1 MSHTC
6 RRGASLLGVT
16 AVVPLVVPV
25 PVVAARITFITLSN
39 ALCDS
44 ALLLLLPLLAL
55 YSLAGSK
62 KEPKES

>member
-16 AVVPLVVPV
+16 AVVPVFVL
-25 PVVAARITFITLSN
+25 VVAARITFITLSN

-44 ALLLLLPLLAL
+44 ALLLLLAL

>member
-6 RRGASLLGVT
+6 RRGASLLGV
-16 AVVPLVVPV
+16 AAFV
-25 PVVAARITFITLSN
+25 PVVVARITFITLSN

-44 ALLLLLPLLAL
+44 ALLLLPLLAL

>member
-6 RRGASLLGVT
+6 RSGASLLGVT
-16 AVVPLVVPV
+16 AVVPVVVV

-44 ALLLLLPLLAL
+44 ASLLLLPLLAL

>member
-16 AVVPLVVPV
+16 AVVPVFVL
-25 PVVAARITFITLSN
+25 VVAARITFITLSN

-44 ALLLLLPLLAL
+44 ASLLLLPLLAL

>member
-16 AVVPLVVPV
+16 AVV

-44 ALLLLLPLLAL
+44 ALLLLLAL

>member
-6 RRGASLLGVT
+6 RRGASVLGVT
-16 AVVPLVVPV
+16 AVV
-25 PVVAARITFITLSN
+25 VVAARITFITLSN
-39 ALCDS
+39 ALCDC
-44 ALLLLLPLLAL
+44 ALLLLLLLAL

>member
-16 AVVPLVVPV
+16 AVVPVVV

>member
-6 RRGASLLGVT
+6 RRGASLLGVA
-16 AVVPLVVPV
+16 AVVPVVV
-25 PVVAARITFITLSN
+25 GAARITFITLSN

-44 ALLLLLPLLAL
+44 ALLLLPLLAL

>member
-16 AVVPLVVPV
+16 AVVPVVV
-25 PVVAARITFITLSN
+25 VLVAARITFITLSN

-44 ALLLLLPLLAL
+44 ALLFPPLLAL

>member
-6 RRGASLLGVT
+6 RRGASLLGV
-16 AVVPLVVPV
+16 AAFV
-25 PVVAARITFITLSN
+25 PVVVARITFITLSN

-44 ALLLLLPLLAL
+44 TLLLLLLAL

>member
-16 AVVPLVVPV
+16 AVVPV
-25 PVVAARITFITLSN
+25 PVVVGAARITFITLSN

-44 ALLLLLPLLAL
+44 TLLLLLLAL

>member
-16 AVVPLVVPV
+16 AVV

-44 ALLLLLPLLAL
+44 TLLLLLLAL